1 MSRIKRLVSY
11 YVRKYGTNDPFRLA
25 EALGIYIFMSPLG
38 NVAGTYKYME
48 HAKCIFINSDI
59 EDEQLIRM
67 IAAHELGHAI
77 LHWKENYCFMA
88 HKTFLLTSRIE
99 RQASI
104 FAAELLIRDSILF
117 EYAGF
122 SIEQIAMAEGLDQE
136 LLRLKFDFS

>member
-25 EALGIYIFMSPLG
+25 EALGIYIFMRPLG

-48 HAKCIFINSDI
+48 HTKCIFINSDI

-77 LHWKENYCFMA
+77 LHWKENCYFMA

-99 RQASI
+99 RQANI
-104 FAAELLIRDSILF
+104 FAAELLVRDSILF

-122 SIEQIAMAEGLDQE
+122 SIEQIAMAEGISKGLIE
-136 LLRLKFDFS
+136 LKFQ